1 MQHPNT
7 RAPHICKGTVLDVV
21 VVLDQLEGMPGTI
34 EAGRGGWLGEVM
46 VVVTH
51 ARVRNGDP
59 HKNL

>member
-1 MQHPNT
+1 M
-7 RAPHICKGTVLDVV
+7 
-21 VVLDQLEGMPGTI
+21 VVLDRLAGTI
-34 EAGRGGWLGEVM
+34 EASRGGWLGEVM